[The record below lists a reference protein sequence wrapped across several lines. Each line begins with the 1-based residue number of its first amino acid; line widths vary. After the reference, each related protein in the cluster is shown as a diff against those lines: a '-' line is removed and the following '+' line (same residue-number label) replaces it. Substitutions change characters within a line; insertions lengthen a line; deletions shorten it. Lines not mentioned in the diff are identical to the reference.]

1 MFAIASFEFRSRLKL
16 ISTWVYFLVFFA
28 LAMLWIA
35 AAGGLFKEANIS
47 FGSGKVFVNS
57 PYAVTQTVSVLGMFG
72 ITIMAAIMG
81 RAVQQDFEY
90 RTHNFFFT
98 SPIQKLQ
105 YLGGR
110 FAGALGVVV
119 VVFTSIALGAF
130 LATLLPG
137 MDPERLGGNHW
148 STYLAPY
155 GVMLLPNALL
165 IGGIFFSLA
174 ALTRKML
181 PVYIGSVLML
191 IGQMIASQLVRDIDN
206 KTLAALVDPF
216 GSRALSILA
225 EYWTV
230 AERNTRTVPLEGV
243 LLWNRLLWVAI
254 GAGVAAVCAWR
265 FSFAAFVSE
274 GGGKKAG
281 KESNKGRSA
290 STGSLDANSNTV
302 HPEVSKGHPAGET
315 QGFDTSARTARGGTG
330 TRVGSARPFD
340 TSGRTAGVATGLRT
354 LAPLTWLYFRETV
367 KNIYFS
373 VIVLAGI
380 LFLVFASTTVGAIF
394 GTSTWPHT
402 FQMLGLLSGSFS
414 LFMLVIIAF
423 YGGELVWR
431 ERDAR
436 LDQISDALPMP
447 TWLPMLAKLFA
458 LMLVPLLLQVVLM
471 MCGMAIQLAQGFTRF
486 EIPLYLEGLGMDL
499 LGYWLLCAL
508 AITIHSLVNNKYLGH
523 FAMIMYYVVIV
534 FASLLGLE
542 HNLYKF
548 GSTTQP
554 IYSDMNGWGHF
565 LPRFFAFQAYWTAC
579 SVVLLVLAYL
589 FWPRGTASGWRE
601 RRRVASQRI
610 NARTLSVAGA
620 GLVAFVALGG
630 YIFYNTNV
638 LNRYQSANDRLEAQA
653 DYEKKYKALMSAEP
667 QPKITGVKVDV
678 ALYPREQNVRVKGS
692 FELQNKNTVPVTT
705 LNLHMFLADA
715 IDVHQLDIGVPAQ
728 LVEDDKRPGVRRYK
742 LAQPLAPGAS
752 TTLRFDV
759 EGRIRGFMNEGSNT
773 AVVGNGSFLNANFIE
788 PLIGYQERMELE
800 RDQDRRKFGL
810 KPKERM
816 PDRDDPKGL
825 LRSPLSPDADWV
837 SFDATLSTEPDQ
849 IAIAPGYL
857 QRDWTENG
865 RRYFHYQMDAP
876 IQNFYAFQSARYAVK
891 RDQWNGV
898 AIELYYQPGHEYNL
912 PAMIQAT
919 KDSLDYDSR
928 NFGPY
933 QYRQFRITEFP
944 RYEVF
949 AQSFP
954 NTIPYSE
961 AIGFIARVRP
971 DDEKDIDYPYYV
983 TSHEMAHQ
991 WWGHQVAGADVQG
1004 GTMLIESM
1012 AQYSALM
1019 VLKHRI
1025 GPAKMRKFLR
1035 YELERYLTGRGFE
1048 QKKELPLARVEN
1060 QPYIHYSKGSLVM
1073 YALADYIGEDKLNQ
1087 AIRKFRDANA
1097 FKGPPYPNTTQFL
1110 AAVREVTPPEMQYV
1124 IDDMFER
1131 IVVYDNRALSA
1142 TAKKRADGRY
1152 DVTVSVSANK
1162 LIADELGKETP
1173 AKLADL
1179 IDIGVLDAKGEP
1191 LALERRRIDTE
1202 TSSVSFVVD
1211 KTPATAGIDPLNKL
1225 IDRKPKDNVVPV
1237 TIGPQ
1242 LE

>member
-28 LAMLWIA
+28 IAMLWIA
-35 AAGGLFKEANIS
+35 AAGGLFKDANIS

-110 FAGALGVVV
+110 FAGALGVVL
-119 VVFTSIALGAF
+119 VVFTSIALGAY

-137 MDPERLGGNHW
+137 MDAERLGANHW

-216 GSRALSILA
+216 GSRALSVLA

-230 AERNTRTVPLEGV
+230 AERNTRTVTLEGV
-243 LLWNRLLWVAI
+243 LLWNRLLWMAI

-274 GGGKKAG
+274 GGGKNKPQSVRAEQGPVRAELVEATVRGTRASAG
-281 KESNKGRSA
+281 
-290 STGSLDANSNTV
+290 
-302 HPEVSKGHPAGET
+302 
-315 QGFDTSARTARGGTG
+315 SARTGVA
-330 TRVGSARPFD
+330 AFD
-340 TSGRTAGVATGLRT
+340 TL
-354 LAPLTWLYFRETV
+354 LPLTWLYFRETV
-367 KNIYFS
+367 KNVYFS

-431 ERDAR
+431 EREAR

-458 LMLVPLLLQVVLM
+458 LMLVPLLLQAVLM

-486 EIPLYLEGLGMDL
+486 EPLLYLQGLGLDL

-523 FAMIMYYVVIV
+523 FVMIVYYVVIV

-548 GSTTQP
+548 GSVPQP
-554 IYSDMNGWGHF
+554 VYSDMNGWGHF

-579 SVVLLVLAYL
+579 SVVLLVVAYL

-601 RRRVASQRI
+601 RRRVAAQRI
-610 NARTLSVAGA
+610 NAQTMSIAIA
-620 GLVAFVALGG
+620 GLAAFVALGG
-630 YIFYNTNV
+630 FIFYNTNV
-638 LNRYQSANDRLEAQA
+638 LNRYQSANDRLQAQA
-653 DYEKKYKALMSAEP
+653 DYEKKYKALLSAEP
-667 QPKITGVKVDV
+667 QPKITAVKVDV
-678 ALYPREQNVRVKGS
+678 ALYPREQNVRIKGS
-692 FELQNKNTVPVTT
+692 FDLQNKNSVPVTT
-705 LNLHMFLADA
+705 LNVQLMLADRL
-715 IDVHQLDIGVPAQ
+715 DVHQLDIGVPSQ
-728 LVEDDKRPGVRRYK
+728 LVEDDKRLGVRRYK
-742 LAQPLAPGAS
+742 LAQPLAPGAT
-752 TTLRFDV
+752 TTLRFDI
-759 EGRIRGFMNEGSNT
+759 EGITRGFTNEGSNT
-773 AVVGNGSFLNANFIE
+773 AVVGNGSFLNAQFVE
-788 PLIGYQERMELE
+788 PLIGYQEHMELE

-825 LRSPLSPDADWV
+825 QRNPLSPDADWV

-857 QRDWTENG
+857 QREWTDNG

-876 IQNFYAFQSARYAVK
+876 ILNFYAFQSARYAVK

-991 WWGHQVAGADVQG
+991 WWGHQVVGADVQG

-1035 YELERYLTGRGFE
+1035 YELDRYLTGRGFE
-1048 QKKELPLARVEN
+1048 QKKELPLGRVEN

-1087 AIRKFRDANA
+1087 AIRKFRDEHA
-1097 FKGPPYPNTTQFL
+1097 FKGPPYPNTTQFI
-1110 AAVREVTPPEMQYV
+1110 AAVREVTPPEMQYL

-1131 IVVYDNRALSA
+1131 IVIYDNRAVSA
-1142 TAKKRADGRY
+1142 SAKKLANGRY
-1152 DVTVSVSANK
+1152 EVTVSLSAK
-1162 LIADELGKETP
+1162 KFVADELGKETE
-1173 AKLADL
+1173 ARLADL
-1179 IDIGVLDAKGEP
+1179 IDVGVLDAKGEP
-1191 LALERRRIDTE
+1191 LALERRRIDRE
-1202 TSSVSFVVD
+1202 QSSVSFIVD
-1211 KTPATAGIDPLNKL
+1211 KLPATAGIDPLNKL

>member
-35 AAGGLFKEANIS
+35 AAGGLFKDANIS

-110 FAGALGVVV
+110 FAGALSVIL

-137 MDPERLGGNHW
+137 MDAERLGANHW

-206 KTLAALVDPF
+206 KTIAALVDPF
-216 GSRALSILA
+216 GSRALSVLA

-243 LLWNRLLWVAI
+243 LLWNRLLWMGI

-274 GGGKKAG
+274 GVG
-281 KESNKGRSA
+281 KEKH
-290 STGSLDANSNTV
+290 NSNPGV
-302 HPEVSKGHPAGET
+302 DAKSGSAHPDPSTSSGQGAPIGASKGQPVAAT
-315 QGFDTSARTARGGTG
+315 KGFDTSARTG
-330 TRVGSARPFD
+330 VGS
-340 TSGRTAGVATGLRT
+340 RT
-354 LAPLTWLYFRETV
+354 LLPLTWLYFRETV

-431 ERDAR
+431 EREAR

-458 LMLVPLLLQVVLM
+458 LMLVPLLLQAVLM

-486 EIPLYLEGLGMDL
+486 ELPLYLEGLGLDL

-508 AITIHSLVNNKYLGH
+508 AITVHSLVNNKYLGH
-523 FAMIMYYVVIV
+523 FVMIVYYVVIV

-548 GSTTQP
+548 GSVPQP
-554 IYSDMNGWGHF
+554 VYSDMNGWGHF

-601 RRRVASQRI
+601 RRRVAAQRI
-610 NARTLSVAGA
+610 NVRTMSIAAA
-620 GLVAFVALGG
+620 GLAAFVALGG
-630 YIFYNTNV
+630 FIFYNTNV
-638 LNRYQSANDRLEAQA
+638 LNRYQSANDRLQAQA
-653 DYEKKYKALMSAEP
+653 DYEKKYKALLSAEP
-667 QPKITGVKVDV
+667 QPKITSVKVDV
-678 ALYPREQNVRVKGS
+678 ALYPSEQNVRVKGS
-692 FELQNKNTVPVTT
+692 LELQNKNTVPVTT
-705 LNLHMFLADA
+705 LNLHLFMGDA
-715 IDVHQLDIGVPAQ
+715 LDVHQLDIGVPNE
-728 LVEDDKRPGVRRYK
+728 LVEHDKRLGVRRYK
-742 LAQPLAPGAS
+742 LAQPLAPGAT
-752 TTLRFDV
+752 TTLRFDI
-759 EGRIRGFMNEGSNT
+759 EGRTRGFTNEGSNT
-773 AVVGNGSFLNANFIE
+773 GVVGNGSFLNAQFIE
-788 PLIGYQERMELE
+788 PLLGYQERAELE

-810 KPKERM
+810 KPKERL

-825 LRSPLSPDADWV
+825 QRSPLSPDADWV
-837 SFDATLSTEPDQ
+837 TFDATLSTEPDQ
-849 IAIAPGYL
+849 IAIAQGYL
-857 QRDWTENG
+857 QREWTDKG
-865 RRYFHYQMDAP
+865 RRYFHYRMDAP

-891 RDQWNGV
+891 HDQWNGV
-898 AIELYYQPGHEYNL
+898 AIDVYYQPGHEYNL

-971 DDEKDIDYPYYV
+971 DDDKDIDYPYYV

-991 WWGHQVAGADVQG
+991 WWGHQVVGADVQG

-1035 YELERYLTGRGFE
+1035 YELDRYLTGRGFE

-1110 AAVREVTPPEMQYV
+1110 AAVREVTPPEMQYL

-1131 IVVYDNRALSA
+1131 IVIYDNRAVSA
-1142 TAKKRADGRY
+1142 SAKKLANGRY
-1152 DVTVSVSANK
+1152 EVTVSLSTKKFV
-1162 LIADELGKETP
+1162 ADELGKETEV
-1173 AKLADL
+1173 KLADL
-1179 IDIGVLDAKGEP
+1179 IDVGVLDAKGEP
-1191 LALERRRIDTE
+1191 LVLERRRIDHE
-1202 TSSVSFVVD
+1202 QSSVSFVVD
-1211 KTPATAGIDPLNKL
+1211 KLPASAGIDPLNKL
-1225 IDRKPKDNVVPV
+1225 IDRKPKDNIVPV